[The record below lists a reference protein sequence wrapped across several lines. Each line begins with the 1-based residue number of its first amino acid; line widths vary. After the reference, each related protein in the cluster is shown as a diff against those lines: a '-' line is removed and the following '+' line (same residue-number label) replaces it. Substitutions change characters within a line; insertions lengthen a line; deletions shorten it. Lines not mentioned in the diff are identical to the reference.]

1 MLVLI
6 RSLAILVSVLLGF
19 SCSSSTEQMPSIVV
33 AYAPFESIALLTI
46 AEEQNLFKGNG
57 LNVTLRKYDTGV
69 GALDGMLNGEADMA
83 VGANEFPLVGKAFK
97 KERICTIGSIAKSD
111 FIYLIGRK
119 DRGIENVSDLKGK
132 KVGTTFKTISEFY
145 LGRFLEIHGM
155 RMSDIILVDLKT
167 PTEWVDVIVN
177 GDIDAVATAQPYANS
192 VRDRLGANA
201 IAWPAQSSQ
210 PLFTQVISKNE
221 WVKNNTELVS
231 RFLKSIAQAEEYAI
245 GNPVDAKATVQK
257 RLDLSPGY
265 METVW
270 SQNQY
275 FLSLDQSLVVAME
288 DEARWMIHNGLTSQ
302 AEIPDFSEYIYK
314 DGLKAIRPE
323 RVTIIR

>member
-6 RSLAILVSVLLGF
+6 RSLAILVSVLFGF

-46 AEEQNLFKGNG
+46 ADEQNLFKGNG

-97 KERICTIGSIAKSD
+97 KEGICTIGSIAKSD

-132 KVGTTFKTISEFY
+132 KVGTTLKTISEFY

-155 RMSDIILVDLKT
+155 RMSDITLVDLKT

-221 WVKNNTELVS
+221 WVKNNPELVS

-245 GNPVDAKATVQK
+245 GNPAEAKATVQK
-257 RLDLSPGY
+257 RLNLNPGY